1 MGVDVHVYLTCT
13 SRGALVGVLR
23 LSVLP
28 RPFAHC
34 IDYLTDYCV
43 AEYIAPVV
51 VSVVQQCLTEW
62 IGEAHHFPA
71 VHTRLAVAKLWIL
84 ALVSRPLPCLSFSAL
99 SLTSWL
105 V

>member
-1 MGVDVHVYLTCT
+1 MGVDVHVYLTST

-43 AEYIAPVV
+43 DEYIAPVV
-51 VSVVQQCLTEW
+51 VSVVQ
-62 IGEAHHFPA
+62 
-71 VHTRLAVAKLWIL
+71 
-84 ALVSRPLPCLSFSAL
+84 
-99 SLTSWL
+99 
-105 V
+105 